1 MPHQPLKPIPPKS
14 NPIFLIDMLPE
25 RRGKK
30 WVVSVHLE
38 QSETKHL
45 LDAEYSF
52 NLKREAVL
60 FIEGWVA
67 NVETHNRN

>member
-1 MPHQPLKPIPPKS
+1 MKKD
-14 NPIFLIDMLPE
+14 IFLIDMLPE
-25 RRGKK
+25 KRGKK
-30 WVVSVHLE
+30 WVVSVHFE
-38 QSETKHL
+38 QSENKHL

-52 NLKREAVL
+52 NLKREATL